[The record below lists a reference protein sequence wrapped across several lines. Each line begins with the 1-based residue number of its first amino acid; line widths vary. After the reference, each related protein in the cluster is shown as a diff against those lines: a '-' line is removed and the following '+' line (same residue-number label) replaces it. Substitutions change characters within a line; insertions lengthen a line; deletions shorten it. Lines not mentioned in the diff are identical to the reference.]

1 MKFSQDVLSNV
12 NRVYRYQDQ
21 SVTILPKDDSE
32 LITLTSNFILTPHS
46 LVSEWPLSMVSDFTS
61 DDVTYFQ
68 VLGIEVLLISHM
80 SSAPVSPAIMATFA
94 KHAIGVEQMTLGAAC
109 RTYNLLVSEDRE
121 VALAVNF

>member
-1 MKFSQDVLSNV
+1 MKFSQDVLSHV
-12 NRVYRYQDQ
+12 NRVHRYQDQ
-21 SVTILPKDDSE
+21 SVTIQPKDDSE

-46 LVSEWPLSMVSDFTS
+46 LVPEWPLNMISDFTS
-61 DDVTYFQ
+61 DDVAYFQ
-68 VLGIEVLLISHM
+68 MLGIEVLLISQI
-80 SSAPVSPAIMATFA
+80 SREPVSPIIMATFA